1 MTSDPASPTAPG
13 RALLVFLDG
22 VGIGADDPAAN
33 PFAAARLPRL
43 RELLGG
49 RLPLREH
56 LDEAGRIES
65 GRATLVAADATLG
78 MAGRPQ
84 SGTGQ
89 TALLTGINAPRE
101 FGRHFGSWVPTGL
114 RPALAAESLL
124 ARALR
129 AGRSAAFANA
139 HPIQRFGIEVFVG
152 RRPAAP
158 PLAAHAVGLLTRDRD
173 ELRAGRAVASSIT
186 NDRWR
191 SDLRAGVPEVSAEQA
206 GRNLAAI
213 AAEHAVT
220 LFAHY
225 DTDAAGHRED
235 LADAVAALERVD
247 AFLGGVAD
255 ALPDDAL
262 LVVASD
268 HGNVEDVGGGHTLN
282 PVPVI
287 AVGRGRHLFAD
298 RVRDLTHVTPAL
310 LDLLGIT

>member
-1 MTSDPASPTAPG
+1 MTPDPSSRAAPS
-13 RALLVFLDG
+13 RVLLLFLDG
-22 VGIGADDPAAN
+22 VGIGVDDAAVN

-56 LDEAGRIES
+56 LDAGGRIEG
-65 GRATLVAADATLG
+65 GRAVLVPADATLG
-78 MAGRPQ
+78 VAGRPQ

-89 TALLTGINAPRE
+89 TTLLTGVNAAAA

-114 RPALAAESLL
+114 REMLGAESLL

-139 HPIQRFGIEVFVG
+139 YPIGRFGIEAFVG

-158 PLAAHAVGLLTRDRD
+158 PLAAHAVGLLARDRA
-173 ELRAGRAVASSIT
+173 ELREGRAVASSIT

-191 SDLRAGVPEVSAEQA
+191 SELRADVPEVSAEQA

-225 DTDAAGHRED
+225 DTDAAGHLQDLRE
-235 LADAVAALERVD
+235 AVAALERVD
-247 AFLGGVAD
+247 AFLGGVVD
-255 ALPDDAL
+255 ALPGDAL

-268 HGNVEDVGGGHTLN
+268 HGNVEDAGGGHTLN
-282 PVPVI
+282 PVPVL
-287 AVGRGRHLFAD
+287 AVGRGREALAGQ
-298 RVRDLTHVTPAL
+298 VRDLTHVTPAL
-310 LDLLGIT
+310 LGLLGID

>member
-1 MTSDPASPTAPG
+1 MTPDPDSRTAPG
-13 RALLVFLDG
+13 RVLLVFLDG
-22 VGIGADDPAAN
+22 VGIGVEEPAAN

-49 RLPLREH
+49 RLPLRGH
-56 LDEAGRIES
+56 LDDGGRIE
-65 GRATLVAADATLG
+65 GARAVLVAADATLG
-78 MAGRPQ
+78 VPGRPQ

-89 TALLTGINAPRE
+89 TALLTGVNAPRE
-101 FGRHFGSWVPTGL
+101 FGRHFGSWVPTTL
-114 RPALAAESLL
+114 RPVLAAESLL

-139 HPIQRFGIEVFVG
+139 HPIARFGLEAFVG

-158 PLAAHAVGLLTRDRD
+158 PWAAHAVGLMNRDRD

-186 NDRWR
+186 NERWR
-191 SDLRAGVPEVSAEQA
+191 SDLRADVPEVSAEQA
-206 GRNLAAI
+206 GRNLAAL
-213 AAEHAVT
+213 AAEHDVT

-225 DTDAAGHRED
+225 DTDAVGHTGD
-235 LADAVAALERVD
+235 LSAAVAALERVD

-255 ALPDDAL
+255 ALPGDAL

-268 HGNVEDVGGGHTLN
+268 HGNVEDVACGHTLN

-287 AVGRGRHLFAD
+287 AAGRGRELLAEQ
-298 RVRDLTHVTPAL
+298 VRDLTHVTPAL
-310 LDLLGIT
+310 LRLLGIP